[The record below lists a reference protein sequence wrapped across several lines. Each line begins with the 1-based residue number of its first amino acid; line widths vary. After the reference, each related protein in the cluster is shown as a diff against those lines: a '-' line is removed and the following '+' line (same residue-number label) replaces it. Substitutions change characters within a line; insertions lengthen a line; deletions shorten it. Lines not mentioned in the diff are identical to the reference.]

1 MTAKRRKTPEEVQAE
16 EDRKAKAFR
25 DTRRQTY
32 EDQIAAA
39 GLVRRH
45 IRKDHRICK
54 CKWMRCAD
62 QVELHVNSYEAGN
75 GKPDVKRAT
84 YKGLVICGN
93 VWGCPVC
100 GARVSRVRR
109 QEMNTLMAW
118 ARAEGLVPVM
128 LTLTARHGRKD
139 RLADLLDSMKN
150 AKRRLR
156 QRDEWRRLPFRGSVT
171 ATEITQGDRNGW
183 HPHFHEIV
191 LLEASDEAEALTMV
205 QPLAD
210 AWRVSLRAF
219 GLDGAAAAFDAQGA
233 ASAGD
238 YIAKWGVAE
247 EMTLRDAKG
256 GKAKKGADK
265 GRIPIEL
272 ARMAAEGSNRGVALW
287 LEYFEATSLKRR
299 RQLVWTPGL
308 KAECGLQEVADE
320 DAAAQEIEDGQES
333 VPVASF
339 GKDWDPRK
347 RVLLMEAAERGG
359 SSEVMRVV
367 AEDRTDADLRDEA
380 SEVVEDDLGED
391 APPVIPEAKRGSERA
406 QDAAADDL
414 VDMLAWLDRVAD
426 APPDEAAKLIAQDTD
441 LELEDFRRRKE
452 AYDRARR

>member
-1 MTAKRRKTPEEVQAE
+1 MATKRRKTSQEVRAE
-16 EDRKAKAFR
+16 EARKAKAFIEN
-25 DTRRQTY
+25 RRQTY
-32 EDQIAAA
+32 ADQIAAA

-45 IRKDHRICK
+45 VRKDHRICK
-54 CKWMRCAD
+54 CKWMKCAE
-62 QVELHVNSYEAGN
+62 QVELHINVYDG
-75 GKPDVKRAT
+75 GKGKAEVKRAT

-109 QEMNTLMAW
+109 AEMNTLMAW
-118 ARAEGLVPVM
+118 ARKEGLVPVM
-128 LTLTARHGRKD
+128 LTLTARHGRAD
-139 RLADLLDSMKN
+139 RLADLLDRMKN

-171 ATEITQGDRNGW
+171 ATEITHGDRNGW

-191 LLEASDEAEALTMV
+191 LLEASGEAEALALV

-210 AWRVSLRAF
+210 AWRVSLRSF

-233 ASAGD
+233 AQAGD

-256 GKAKKGADK
+256 GKAKKGAGK
-265 GRIPIEL
+265 GRIPVEL

-287 LEYFEATSLKRR
+287 LEYFEASSGKRR

-308 KAECGLQEVADE
+308 KSECGLQEVADE
-320 DAAAQEIEDGQES
+320 DAAAQESEDGQES

-339 GKDWDPRK
+339 GKEWDPRK
-347 RVLLMEAAERGG
+347 RILMMEAAERGG
-359 SSEVMRVV
+359 VADVMRVV
-367 AEDRTDADLRDEA
+367 AEDTTDADMMADP
-380 SEVVEDDLGED
+380 SEVVEDDTAGD
-391 APPVIPEAKRGSERA
+391 VPPVISEAKRGSERA
-406 QDAAADDL
+406 QDAATDDL
-414 VDMLAWLDRVAD
+414 VDMLSWLDRVA
-426 APPDEAAKLIAQDTD
+426 EASPHEAERLIAESAERDAQH
-441 LELEDFRRRKE
+441 FRQLKAAMR
-452 AYDRARR
+452 